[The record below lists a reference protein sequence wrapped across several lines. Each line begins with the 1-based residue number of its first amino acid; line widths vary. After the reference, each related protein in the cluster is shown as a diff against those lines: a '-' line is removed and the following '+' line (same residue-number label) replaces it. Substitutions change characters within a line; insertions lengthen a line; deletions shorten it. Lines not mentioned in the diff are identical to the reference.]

1 MAVVRGPEAE
11 RGLNVQK
18 YSWGNSCERNCGVV
32 QEKLGELLD
41 LPADLG

>member
-11 RGLNVQK
+11 RGFNVQE
-18 YSWGNSCERNCGVV
+18 YSWGNGCERNCGVV
-32 QEKLGELLD
+32 QEKPGNLLD